1 MNQMIL
7 KPKKTLKRVE
17 AFSRRKVARDSLNP
31 DTRRG
36 SRDGRKAP
44 DAWSFSLQAIEAEES
59 RAKQEARS
67 TFRQAQ
73 HEAKTNLEHIDALLR
88 QNREEQKKLTAEGG
102 ILPESVAAAQARS
115 SVRNKFIALTLTFL
129 DAFGVITIL
138 RFMFGGHTV
147 FVVPLG
153 ILLVAGVVFGIKN
166 LLGHLSPES
175 RAFAAKLLMFS
186 GITLVVTGLVGF
198 ALLRSETFNAALI
211 GTDIANAKQISLG
224 NLLFTLGIVL
234 GVPLVIGV
242 WYETENAKSETADI
256 SLRLYV
262 PEKKLLKTKT
272 EWLSLSKRVEELDA
286 GLDGITADIIRL
298 RHGRYVRGYIN
309 GVRTDQDAGN
319 YINAIMKHSEKVFPP
334 GVLMLQTS
342 GNWGSLKCS

>member
-1 MNQMIL
+1 MNRIIL
-7 KPKKTLKRVE
+7 KPKKTLKLVK
-17 AFSRRKVARDSLNP
+17 AFSRRKVASDFLNP

-36 SRDGRKAP
+36 NKDGKQAP

-59 RAKQEARS
+59 RAKEEARS

-73 HEAKTNLEHIDALLR
+73 HESKTSLEHIDALLK
-88 QNREEQKKLTAEGG
+88 QNREEQKKLNAEGG
-102 ILPESVAAAQARS
+102 MLPESVAAAQRAS
-115 SVRNKFIALTLTFL
+115 SVRHKFIALILTFL

-138 RFMFGGHTV
+138 RFMFGGRTI

-166 LLGHLSPES
+166 LLGHLSPEG
-175 RAFAAKLLMFS
+175 RAFAVKLLMFS
-186 GITLVVTGLVGF
+186 GIALVVTGLVGF
-198 ALLRSETFNAALI
+198 ALLRSETFNATLI

-242 WYETENAKSETADI
+242 WYETENAKKETADI

-262 PEKKLLKTKT
+262 PEKRLLKTKT

-286 GLDGITADIIRL
+286 RLDNITADIIRL

-309 GVRTDQDAGN
+309 GVRTNQDAGN
-319 YINAIMKHSEKVFPP
+319 YINAIMKHSEQVFPAR
-334 GVLMLQTS
+334 VLMLQTA
-342 GNWGSLKCS
+342 GNGRV